1 MGIILVGYFF
11 ELITTEKRSIIYV
24 SEVIQNMGTYEKFKA
39 IAKDKSMYQISKET
53 GISQSTLSD
62 WKLGKSNLK
71 IDKLKILAEYLG
83 VEVSVL
89 IED

>member
-1 MGIILVGYFF
+1 
-11 ELITTEKRSIIYV
+11 
-24 SEVIQNMGTYEKFKA
+24 MGTYEKFKA
-39 IAKDKSMYQISKET
+39 IAKDKTMYQISKET

>member
-1 MGIILVGYFF
+1 MGIVLVGCFF

-39 IAKDKSMYQISKET
+39 IAKDKTMYQISKDT
-53 GISQSTLSD
+53 GIPQSTLSD
-62 WKLGKSNLK
+62 WKLGKSDLK
-71 IDKLKILAEYLG
+71 LDKLKILANYFG
-83 VEVSVL
+83 VDISEL

>member
-1 MGIILVGYFF
+1 
-11 ELITTEKRSIIYV
+11 
-24 SEVIQNMGTYEKFKA
+24 
-39 IAKDKSMYQISKET
+39 MYQISKET